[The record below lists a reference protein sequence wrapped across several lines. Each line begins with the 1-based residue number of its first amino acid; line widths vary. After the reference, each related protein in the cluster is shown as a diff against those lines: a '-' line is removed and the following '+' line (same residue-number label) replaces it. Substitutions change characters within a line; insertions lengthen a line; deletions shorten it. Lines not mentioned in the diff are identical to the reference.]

1 MLEQNKRTKTFAEN
15 DGRAVGSSRCGQTT
29 EAGRHARASSER
41 LGGSGRDTLLM
52 LLVFAKLSIPK
63 AKIDA
68 IWSIIVVVV
77 DVVLHCRLAVA
88 SLGSSFYY

>member
-1 MLEQNKRTKTFAEN
+1 
-15 DGRAVGSSRCGQTT
+15 
-29 EAGRHARASSER
+29 
-41 LGGSGRDTLLM
+41 M